1 MSKEQETTIAMLLE
15 IKKNDAEIINTYY
28 KYKVLLIEEKAEL
41 QEEIIKQQET
51 LIESQEQSI
60 EIQKKIIEKQQV
72 IIEKLKELCNEEL

>member
-15 IKKNDAEIINTYY
+15 IKKNDAEIINE
-28 KYKVLLIEEKAEL
+28 LEEKAEL